1 MPKSSLDIL
10 RPKGQVLVYS
20 FSRKIT
26 SMSISVFHELSLLQK
41 RGANLFGG
49 VHVRVLD
56 EDQFKSLILAVD
68 SLLKP
73 SISPFGTVNGTRN
86 EMQTVEPTEF
96 PFEFRALEVALVGV
110 CSYLD
115 TQTREL
121 ETAAYPALDE
131 LTSKEK

>member
-41 RGANLFGG
+41 RGANLFG
-49 VHVRVLD
+49 
-56 EDQFKSLILAVD
+56 
-68 SLLKP
+68 
-73 SISPFGTVNGTRN
+73 
-86 EMQTVEPTEF
+86 EF

-131 LTSKEK
+131 LTSKRCRSKIG